1 MKATNAKAAENRKA
15 NAGPPRLIAVGGG
28 KGGVGKTLLCAN
40 LSVLLARGGYRVVCI
55 DTDLEGPNLHTF
67 LGIPSPRVSL
77 ADFVAER
84 ESDLAKLTVETAV
97 PNLQMIAATY
107 GNLAC
112 PQPGTNRRAE
122 LLAGLRR
129 LECDVVL
136 VDCGAGSHS
145 ATVDYF
151 LVGDG
156 GLLVLHPE
164 PTSVENTYS
173 FLRAAFY
180 RRMQAAMRKHEV
192 RARIREAMDQ
202 RNERGIR
209 TPLDLLRE
217 VESMDPEEGRRF
229 VATMRR
235 FRPRIVVNEVS
246 TAEDVKLGFAV
257 RSVCRKYFGL
267 NADYIGYINRDPV
280 VHESVQRRRLV
291 LDQHPHSDVVIYL
304 HRIARKL
311 MDSLGPP
318 GGGAAQP
325 DSREGRP

>member
-1 MKATNAKAAENRKA
+1 VKATEDRAAEKREETPGA
-15 NAGPPRLIAVGGG
+15 PRLIAVGGG

-40 LSVLLARGGYRVVCI
+40 LSVLLARGGYRVAAI

-67 LGIPSPRVSL
+67 LGIPSPHVSL

-84 ESDLAKLTVETAV
+84 ESDLAKLCLQTAV

-107 GNLAC
+107 GNLASA
-112 PQPGTNRRAE
+112 QPGSNRRVE
-122 LLAGLRR
+122 LLAALRR
-129 LECDVVL
+129 LDCDVVL
-136 VDCGAGSHS
+136 VDCGAGSHA
-145 ATVDYF
+145 ATIDYF

-164 PTSVENTYS
+164 PTSVENSYS

-180 RRMQAAMRKHEV
+180 RRMQVAMRKHEV
-192 RARIREAMDQ
+192 RDRIREAMDQ
-202 RNERGIR
+202 RNQRGIR

-217 VESMDPEEGRRF
+217 VEAMDPEEGRRF

-235 FRPRIVVNEVS
+235 FRPRIVVNEVT

-257 RSVCRKYFGL
+257 RSVCRKFFGIT
-267 NADYIGYINRDPV
+267 ADYIGYINRDTV
-280 VHESVQRRRLV
+280 VHQSIQRRRLV
-291 LDQHPHSDVVIYL
+291 LDEHPHSDVVIYL

-318 GGGAAQP
+318 GARSAQS
-325 DSREGRP
+325 DSGEGTP